1 MERACFPSVV
11 RGDKVT
17 SPRLMFVVTEDWYF
31 VSHRL
36 ALAVA
41 ARDAGYDVSVVT
53 RVRAHRA
60 QIAAAGIRIFDWE
73 HERGGLNPF
82 AELRSLRHLVRT
94 YRRERPHLVHHV
106 ALKPALLGSVA
117 ARLARVPRVI
127 NAVAGMGWL
136 YSSSAGLAKA
146 LRPVFQRAL
155 ALLFRHPTVFVLVQN
170 LDDEH
175 VFVNLG
181 VPAERARLIPGSG
194 VDITLFTPHADAEGV
209 PLVVLPARMLYD
221 KGVGELVEAARLLR
235 VRGVS
240 LRVLLAGEPDL
251 QNRAAIPADVI
262 AGWVREGVVEYA
274 GFVRDMPG
282 LLAAAQ
288 IVCLPSYREGL
299 PKALLEASAAGR
311 AIVTTD
317 VPGCREVVTD
327 GENGLLVPSRNGI
340 AVANALERLL
350 TDRTLR
356 LRMGRAGRERAE
368 REWAAPVVIS
378 RMLQYYADTLR

>member
-1 MERACFPSVV
+1 M
-11 RGDKVT
+11 T

-181 VPAERARLIPGSG
+181 VPAERVRLIPGSS